1 MPLGYRLG
9 EDKRIHVDEAPAPIV
24 QEIFPYFIEHRT
36 ILSTFRMM
44 RQKYRYEKSEK
55 ALGRALCNRAY
66 LGEYYGIKGFCPTII
81 DERIFAQAQKVF
93 GNRTRHPHSKMTYL
107 FWGGLHCLECGRLLT
122 PRNR

>member
-44 RQKYRYEKSEK
+44 RQKYRYEKSER
-55 ALGRALCNRAY
+55 AIGRALCNRTY
-66 LGEYYGIKGFCPTII
+66 PGEYHGIKGFF
-81 DERIFAQAQKVF
+81 RRSLMKGF
-93 GNRTRHPHSKMTYL
+93 
-107 FWGGLHCLECGRLLT
+107 LHRCKFFCQSDAA
-122 PRNR
+122 PA